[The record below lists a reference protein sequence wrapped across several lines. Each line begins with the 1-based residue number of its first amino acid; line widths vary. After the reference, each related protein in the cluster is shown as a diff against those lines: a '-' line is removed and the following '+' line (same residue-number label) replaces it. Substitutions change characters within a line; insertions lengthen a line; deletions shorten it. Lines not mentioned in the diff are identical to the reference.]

1 MKSLVSFALALALAF
16 TGLAFASPAIFLS
29 NAASPI
35 IPVQN
40 YENQE
45 LWRDLQTG
53 QTPPEAAAAR
63 KGRHK
68 GRHRKSGSEQQ
79 TRPTARGPL
88 ASGMLQTTGAQR
100 EGRAT
105 GGPLRGMR

>member
-1 MKSLVSFALALALAF
+1 MKSLVGAFALALALAF
-16 TGLAFASPAIFLS
+16 TGPAFASPPISLS

-53 QTPPEAAAAR
+53 QTPPEAAVG
-63 KGRHK
+63 KEGQTQGQTPK
-68 GRHRKSGSEQQ
+68 EWSEQQ
-79 TRPTARGPL
+79 TRPTARGLL
-88 ASGMLQTTGAQR
+88 ASGMLQTTGA
-100 EGRAT
+100 
-105 GGPLRGMR
+105 

>member
-1 MKSLVSFALALALAF
+1 MKSLVCAFALALALAF
-16 TGLAFASPAIFLS
+16 TGPAFASPAISLS

-53 QTPPEAAAAR
+53 QTPPKAAV
-63 KGRHK
+63 GNE
-68 GRHRKSGSEQQ
+68 GQ
-79 TRPTARGPL
+79 TQG
-88 ASGMLQTTGAQR
+88 QTPK
-100 EGRAT
+100 EWERAT
-105 GGPLRGMR
+105 NQTDCERAAGLWDATNNRCSERR